1 MGQDQLKQ
9 HRRYITISYVCMFLA
24 LVSIIFAAVAYFFA
38 RKVAMAESAEVW
50 INSHALW
57 IMHSAVL
64 FLLMSAFAALWFIPL
79 IFFVWNS
86 ALWVTALTI
95 AGVVFAAIAW
105 LYLLNTWIKGMSK
118 YLKKKAVF

>member
-1 MGQDQLKQ
+1 MYNFL
-9 HRRYITISYVCMFLA
+9 MF
-24 LVSIIFAAVAYFFA
+24 SFVAYLAIF
-38 RKVAMAESAEVW
+38 RYHLLS
-50 INSHALW
+50 
-57 IMHSAVL
+57 
-64 FLLMSAFAALWFIPL
+64 FLPTHQPVGCVSPNLKN
-79 IFFVWNS
+79 VWNS